1 MKALNRILIKSSK
14 TAKFIKLKV
23 RIKLKLKKSMSFVY
37 FVYFVSFVSIF
48 PPTIC
53 KGDNMSKNY
62 LDVNRLK
69 YHGYFYKN
77 DVLKNK
83 KELKEIRKFANMLV
97 FSLAQYDTITTN
109 MVTDIMNGDMDKL
122 DPKIF
127 DGMTKRIEIL
137 EAMDYTTVAEAPFWP
152 LIRFDKFENYKK
164 TLKFLKKRVPQ
175 MAKLDYFYFWDEP
188 DINYIPGP
196 KVMEKYIA
204 EFKKV
209 FPKVKVTTC
218 YAIAKE
224 RFLDVVPPR
233 NYDLLMIDPYFLSN
247 KTRAHTA
254 ADFEIFYRERL
265 ALALAWVNE
274 QDKPFLMVGDAFGSI
289 TKEGKLFPTPDI
301 SLWYYMIALT
311 QPKCVGLLWFQY
323 GYLKT
328 QEKISGVTIDA
339 SPKEGKSHFPVRT
352 NKELMKV
359 HREIGGKIF
368 GKPSPIGVPF
378 EIGEPKCSVL

>member
-1 MKALNRILIKSSK
+1 
-14 TAKFIKLKV
+14 
-23 RIKLKLKKSMSFVY
+23 MSE
-37 FVYFVSFVSIF
+37 
-48 PPTIC
+48 
-53 KGDNMSKNY
+53 KY
-62 LDVNRLK
+62 LVANRLK

-77 DVLKNK
+77 DNLNNI

-97 FSLAQYDTITTN
+97 FSLVRYET
-109 MVTDIMNGDMDKL
+109 VTPETVRDIMDGNVEKL

-127 DGMTKRIEIL
+127 DEMAKRIELL
-137 EAMDYTTVAEAPFWP
+137 ESMDYVTVAEAPFWP

-164 TLKFLKKRVPQ
+164 TLRFLKKRVPQ

-247 KTRAHTA
+247 ESREHSAK
-254 ADFEIFYRERL
+254 DFEKFYRSRL
-265 ALALAWVNE
+265 ALGLAWANKWN
-274 QDKPFLMVGDAFGSI
+274 KPFLMVGDAFGSI
-289 TKEGKLFPTPDI
+289 TKEGKLFPTPEI

-311 QPKCVGLLWFQY
+311 QPKCVGLIWFQY

-328 QEKISGVTIDA
+328 QEGITGV
-339 SPKEGKSHFPVRT
+339 ELNGKFKDV
-352 NKELMKV
+352 MKV
-359 HREIGGKIF
+359 HREIGETIF
-368 GKPSPIGVPF
+368 AKPSPIGVPF
-378 EIGEPKCSVL
+378 EISEPQTPEIVKKALDVKK

>member
-1 MKALNRILIKSSK
+1 MQKE
-14 TAKFIKLKV
+14 
-23 RIKLKLKKSMSFVY
+23 
-37 FVYFVSFVSIF
+37 
-48 PPTIC
+48 
-53 KGDNMSKNY
+53 Y
-62 LDVNRLK
+62 LDATRLK

-83 KELKEIRKFANMLV
+83 KELKEIRKFANMMV
-97 FSLAQYDTITTN
+97 FSLAQYDVITTN
-109 MVTDIMNGDMDKL
+109 MVKDIMNGDMDKL
-122 DPKIF
+122 DSKLF
-127 DGMTKRIEIL
+127 DGMAERIDLL
-137 EAMDYTTVAEAPFWP
+137 EKMDYVTVAEAPFWP

-164 TLKFLKKRVPQ
+164 TLNFLKKRVPQ
-175 MAKLDYFYFWDEP
+175 MSKLDYFYFWDEP
-188 DINYIPGP
+188 DINYIPSP
-196 KVMEKYIA
+196 EVMEKYIA

-224 RFLDVVPPR
+224 RFLDVVPPC

-254 ADFEIFYRERL
+254 TDFEVFYRERL
-265 ALALAWVNE
+265 ALALSWINK

-289 TKEGKLFPTPDI
+289 TKKGKLFPTPDI
-301 SLWYYMIALT
+301 SLWYYIIALT

-328 QEKISGVTIDA
+328 QEEITGVTIDVPTKTA
-339 SPKEGKSHFPVRT
+339 KANFPVQPI
-352 NKELMKV
+352 KELMKV
-359 HREIGGKIF
+359 HREIGERIF

-378 EIGEPKCSVL
+378 EIGEPGTPEIVKKALE